1 MRWLVYAAFIR
12 DCEENSP
19 IDLAKLVG
27 GVAVKLVMG
36 MKVLHKKLVDGEDVE
51 ELELLRKQCSKLSE
65 EKASLEECNKELSL
79 TLKNLQASVDQQ
91 EVALNGLREQVASDS
106 EVVLD
111 LRNKLGSADLAL
123 QSKEK
128 EICERDATI
137 AELRRQ
143 LAVKDKQV
151 EEHESQ
157 IWQDGLHAYS
167 SCRAALQRFGAEPQ
181 EMPREMTRERFF
193 HWLDTEFKMLPGI
206 MDRVGDYAASVCT
219 DALLR
224 LLSDC
229 GCEHLK
235 KLGGRGFVF
244 PSAEGLPA
252 ATNVCEAVKKIFL
265 SRFWV
270 AHGRE
275 AARKTAHDR
284 LTRVPGTWRWMLGV
298 AAVPAIVQFV
308 LMLFLPESPRWL
320 YWKDEKAQAI
330 AVLEKIYDSDRLEEE
345 VELLASSSMHE
356 FQSDNTASYLDVFK
370 SKELRLA
377 FFAGAG
383 LQAFQQFTGINTVMY
398 YSPTIVQMAGF
409 TSNKLALLL
418 SLIVAAMNAAGTI
431 VGIYLIDRCGRRRL
445 ALTSLCGVVISLVI
459 LAMAFILQSSSS
471 LCTAAAN
478 GTCQGALGWF
488 AVAGLAL
495 YIAFFS
501 PGMGPVPWA
510 VNSEIYP
517 EAYRGMCGG
526 MSATVNWIS
535 NLIVAQTFLSIVGL
549 VGTGLTFL
557 IIAGIGVLAF
567 IFVALY
573 VPETKGLTFE
583 QVEQLWKERAW
594 GSRGNCQSLLG
605 STA

>member
-1 MRWLVYAAFIR
+1 MTIDMSMPGSSGLLNAVGKRNMNFFSNHYVLALTGAAGIGGFLFGYDTGVISGALLYIR
-12 DCEENSP
+12 DEFPAIRDNYFLQETIVSM
-19 IDLAKLVG
+19 ALVG
-27 GVAVKLVMG
+27 AMLGAAGGGWINDAYGRKKSTLLADLMFALGSIVMCAAGGPYILILGRLLVGLGVGVA
-36 MKVLHKKLVDGEDVE
+36 
-51 ELELLRKQCSKLSE
+51 
-65 EKASLEECNKELSL
+65 
-79 TLKNLQASVDQQ
+79 SVTAP
-91 EVALNGLREQVASDS
+91 VY
-106 EVVLD
+106 
-111 LRNKLGSADLAL
+111 
-123 QSKEK
+123 
-128 EICERDATI
+128 I
-137 AELRRQ
+137 AEAAPSEIRG
-143 LAVKDKQV
+143 
-151 EEHESQ
+151 
-157 IWQDGLHAYS
+157 GLVS
-167 SCRAALQRFGAEPQ
+167 
-181 EMPREMTRERFF
+181 
-193 HWLDTEFKMLPGI
+193 
-206 MDRVGDYAASVCT
+206 
-219 DALLR
+219 
-224 LLSDC
+224 
-229 GCEHLK
+229 
-235 KLGGRGFVF
+235 
-244 PSAEGLPA
+244 
-252 ATNVCEAVKKIFL
+252 TNVLMITGGQFFSYLINL
-265 SRFWV
+265 SFT
-270 AHGRE
+270 E
-275 AARKTAHDR
+275 
-284 LTRVPGTWRWMLGV
+284 VPGTWRWMLGV

-356 FQSDNTASYLDVFK
+356 FQSDNASYLDVFK

-445 ALTSLCGVVISLVI
+445 ALTSLSGVVISLVI

-471 LCTAAAN
+471 LCMAAAN

-488 AVAGLAL
+488 AVAGLGL

-557 IIAGIGVLAF
+557 IIAGIAVLAF

-573 VPETKGLTFE
+573 VPETKGLSFE
-583 QVEQLWKERAW
+583 QVEQLWKEKAW

-605 STA
+605 AAP

>member
-1 MRWLVYAAFIR
+1 MTIDMSMPGSSGLLNAAGKRNMKFFSNSYVLALTGAAGIGGFLFGYDTGVISGALLYIR
-12 DCEENSP
+12 DEFPAVRDNYFLQETIVS
-19 IDLAKLVG
+19 LALVG
-27 GVAVKLVMG
+27 AMLGAAGGGWINDAYGRKKSTLLADLMFALGSIVMCAAPGPYVLILGRLFVGLGVG
-36 MKVLHKKLVDGEDVE
+36 I
-51 ELELLRKQCSKLSE
+51 
-65 EKASLEECNKELSL
+65 
-79 TLKNLQASVDQQ
+79 ASVTAP
-91 EVALNGLREQVASDS
+91 VY
-106 EVVLD
+106 
-111 LRNKLGSADLAL
+111 
-123 QSKEK
+123 
-128 EICERDATI
+128 I
-137 AELRRQ
+137 AEAAPSEIRG
-143 LAVKDKQV
+143 
-151 EEHESQ
+151 
-157 IWQDGLHAYS
+157 GLVS
-167 SCRAALQRFGAEPQ
+167 
-181 EMPREMTRERFF
+181 
-193 HWLDTEFKMLPGI
+193 
-206 MDRVGDYAASVCT
+206 
-219 DALLR
+219 
-224 LLSDC
+224 
-229 GCEHLK
+229 
-235 KLGGRGFVF
+235 
-244 PSAEGLPA
+244 
-252 ATNVCEAVKKIFL
+252 TNVLMITGGQFFSYLINLGFTE
-265 SRFWV
+265 
-270 AHGRE
+270 
-275 AARKTAHDR
+275 
-284 LTRVPGTWRWMLGV
+284 VPGTWRWMLGV

-320 YWKDEKAQAI
+320 YWKDKKAQAI

-383 LQAFQQFTGINTVMY
+383 FQAFQQFTGINTVMY

-445 ALTSLCGVVISLVI
+445 ALTSLSGVVISLVI

-471 LCTAAAN
+471 LCMAAAN
-478 GTCQGALGWF
+478 GTCQGILGWF

-495 YIAFFS
+495 YIAAFS

-549 VGTGLTFL
+549 VGTGVTFL

-573 VPETKGLTFE
+573 VPETKGLSFE

-594 GSRGNCQSLLG
+594 GSHGDCQSLLG
-605 STA
+605 AAP

>member
-1 MRWLVYAAFIR
+1 MTIDMSVPGSSGLLNAVGKRNMKFFSNGYVLALTGAAGIGGFLFGYDTGVISGALLYIR
-12 DCEENSP
+12 DDFPAVRDNYFLQETIVSM
-19 IDLAKLVG
+19 ALVG
-27 GVAVKLVMG
+27 AMLGAAGGGWINDAYGRKKSTLFADLMFALGSLVMCAAGGPYILILGRLLVGLGIGVA
-36 MKVLHKKLVDGEDVE
+36 
-51 ELELLRKQCSKLSE
+51 
-65 EKASLEECNKELSL
+65 
-79 TLKNLQASVDQQ
+79 SVTAP
-91 EVALNGLREQVASDS
+91 VY
-106 EVVLD
+106 
-111 LRNKLGSADLAL
+111 
-123 QSKEK
+123 
-128 EICERDATI
+128 I
-137 AELRRQ
+137 AEAAPSEIRG
-143 LAVKDKQV
+143 
-151 EEHESQ
+151 
-157 IWQDGLHAYS
+157 GLVS
-167 SCRAALQRFGAEPQ
+167 
-181 EMPREMTRERFF
+181 
-193 HWLDTEFKMLPGI
+193 
-206 MDRVGDYAASVCT
+206 
-219 DALLR
+219 
-224 LLSDC
+224 
-229 GCEHLK
+229 
-235 KLGGRGFVF
+235 
-244 PSAEGLPA
+244 
-252 ATNVCEAVKKIFL
+252 TNVLMITGGQFFSYLINLGFTE
-265 SRFWV
+265 
-270 AHGRE
+270 
-275 AARKTAHDR
+275 
-284 LTRVPGTWRWMLGV
+284 VPGTWRWMLGV

-320 YWKDEKAQAI
+320 YWKFLLQDDKAQAI

-356 FQSDNTASYLDVFK
+356 FQSDNTGSYLDVFR

-409 TSNKLALLL
+409 PSNKLALLL

-445 ALTSLCGVVISLVI
+445 ALTSLFGVVISLVI

-471 LCTAAAN
+471 ICMAAAN
-478 GTCQGALGWF
+478 GNCQGMLGWF

-549 VGTGLTFL
+549 LGTGVTFL

-573 VPETKGLTFE
+573 VPETKGLSFE

-594 GSRGNCQSLLG
+594 GSSDNSQSLLG
-605 STA
+605 AAP